1 MLERHSSLGL
11 QQKPNQLYYSFARNP
26 SEIAEAQRLRY
37 KIFAEEMGARLSGH
51 DGLDCDGFD
60 AFCDHLLVRDSE
72 SGKVVGTYRI
82 LSPSMAKESGGYYS
96 TREFDLGRL
105 SHLFDQTVEVGRA
118 CVHADYRH
126 GSIITLLW
134 AELAKYMLR
143 NRYEYLIGCG
153 SVNMAD
159 GGHLAASLYAKL
171 KQNHLSPAEYRVFP
185 RCPLPLEAL
194 RTDMEASCPALLKG
208 YLRMGAYIGGEPA
221 WDPDFNTADMLVML
235 PMSRLN
241 QRYAAHFLK

>member
-1 MLERHSSLGL
+1 
-11 QQKPNQLYYSFARNP
+11 
-26 SEIAEAQRLRY
+26 
-37 KIFAEEMGARLSGH
+37 
-51 DGLDCDGFD
+51 
-60 AFCDHLLVRDSE
+60 
-72 SGKVVGTYRI
+72 
-82 LSPSMAKESGGYYS
+82 
-96 TREFDLGRL
+96 
-105 SHLFDQTVEVGRA
+105 VEVGRA

-134 AELAKYMLR
+134 AGLAKYMLR

>member
-1 MLERHSSLGL
+1 MLERLSSLGL
-11 QQKPNQLYYSFARNP
+11 QPKPKRLYYSFARNP

-37 KIFAEEMGARLSGH
+37 KVFSEEMGARLSGH

-82 LSPSMAKESGGYYS
+82 LSPAMAKESGGYYS

-126 GSIITLLW
+126 GSTIKRLW
-134 AELAKYMLR
+134 TGLAKYMLR

-153 SVNMAD
+153 SVSMAD
-159 GGHLAASLYAKL
+159 GGHMAASLYAKL
-171 KQNHLSPAEYRVFP
+171 RQNHLSPAEYRVSP
-185 RCPLPLEAL
+185 RCPLPLQAL

-208 YLRMGAYIGGEPA
+208 YLRMGAYICGEPA

-241 QRYAAHFLK
+241 RRYAAHFLK